1 MSLFG
6 QVRELSQVPAGSK
19 VINADKL
26 AGFYEIAVRTWKPQ
40 TDVWAL
46 KYGPYMLG
54 LAGSMSA
61 WYGSIYF
68 RKKLRL
74 RNYGF
79 ATMYLSNMV
88 LPFLIVNAMQ
98 FAVGLIKSSTLAK
111 INNES
116 DKSFLFLIS
125 VHPKRYFYPT

>member
-1 MSLFG
+1 MSIFG
-6 QVRELSQVPAGSK
+6 QVKDLSHVPAGGR

-26 AGFYEIAVRTWKPQ
+26 AGFYDIAVQTWKPQ
-40 TDVWAL
+40 SDVWAL
-46 KYGPYMLG
+46 KYGSFILG

-61 WYGSIYF
+61 WYGSVYF

-79 ATMYLSNMV
+79 ATMYLSNMA

-98 FAVGLIKSSTLAK
+98 STVGSIQSIINPLIYK
-111 INNES
+111 
-116 DKSFLFLIS
+116 
-125 VHPKRYFYPT
+125 